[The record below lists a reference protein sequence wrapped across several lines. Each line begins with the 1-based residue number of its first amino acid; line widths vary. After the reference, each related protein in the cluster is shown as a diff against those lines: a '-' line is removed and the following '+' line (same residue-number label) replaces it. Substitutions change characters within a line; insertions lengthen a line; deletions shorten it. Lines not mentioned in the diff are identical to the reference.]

1 MRAIDEIMQ
10 KESWTTKFTGSVLVI
25 SAFFL
30 PLSTSITG
38 ILFPLAAILSL
49 FSDRW
54 QNKWR
59 TIVSHPIAIFLIAF
73 MLLYVVGIFYSPAPP
88 KDILHRFS
96 KLFVLVCAALLMGF
110 ICESYWRRCVLNA
123 FLMAMVVTLTLS
135 YIKYFFHPSWL
146 LHSRFDQ
153 ASVFK
158 DHIVQNFLMVIAA
171 FIFLYQ
177 YAKKFNFRCLYGL
190 LAITAIFNVLFISD
204 GRSGYFIFG
213 VLLLCTGILYFGWRG
228 LFSSLFI
235 AVVLSGLAFHFSNE
249 FRIRIMQLV
258 SNTEH
263 YQQGRANTSV
273 GIRIQSIKNAYLLFK
288 KKPWLGHGTGSFR
301 TVYATL
307 PQDQTKAT
315 GIMPLSYNSHLNVG
329 VELGMLG
336 IAFLLLNFILQ
347 WQYSFLLPEEYRYLM
362 QILLISMIIG
372 CLANPWLS
380 DTTELHLYA
389 LSLVISFS
397 RKDLNN
403 WSLSGVRFPTL
414 YFTVNTLYNRFK
426 QIVLSSTNEK
436 S

>member
-1 MRAIDEIMQ
+1 MQ
-10 KESWTTKFTGSVLVI
+10 KESWATKLTGSVLVL

-38 ILFPLAAILSL
+38 VLFPLAATLSL

-59 TIVSHPIAIFLIAF
+59 TIVSHPVAVFLTTF
-73 MLLYVVGIFYSPAPP
+73 VLLYVAGIFYSPAPQQ
-88 KDILHRFS
+88 DILHRFS
-96 KLFVLVCAALLMGF
+96 KLFALVCAATLLMGF
-110 ICESYWRRCVLNA
+110 ICKSYWRRYILNA
-123 FLMAMVVTLTLS
+123 FLTAMLITLALS
-135 YIKYFFHPSWL
+135 YIKYFFHPLWL

-158 DHIVQNFLMVIAA
+158 DHIVQNFLMVITA

-177 YAKKFNFRCLYGL
+177 YAKKFNFRWLYGL
-190 LAITAIFNVLFISD
+190 LAITAIFNVLFISN

-213 VLLLCTGILYFGWRG
+213 TLLLYTGILYFGWRG
-228 LFSSLFI
+228 LLTSLLVTI
-235 AVVLSGLAFHFSNE
+235 ALSGLAFHFSNE
-249 FRIRIMQLV
+249 FRLRITQLV
-258 SNTEH
+258 SNAEY

-288 KKPWLGHGTGSFR
+288 EKPWLGHGTGSFR

-315 GIMPLSYNSHLNVG
+315 GVMPISYNSYLNVG
-329 VELGMLG
+329 VELGILG
-336 IAFLLLNFILQ
+336 IISLLLNFILQ
-347 WQYSFLLPEEYRYLM
+347 WQYSFLLPAEYSYLM

-397 RKDLNN
+397 RKDLNQ
-403 WSLSGVRFPTL
+403 WLLSGTRFPTL
-414 YFTVNTLYNRFK
+414 RFKVNTL
-426 QIVLSSTNEK
+426 
-436 S
+436 